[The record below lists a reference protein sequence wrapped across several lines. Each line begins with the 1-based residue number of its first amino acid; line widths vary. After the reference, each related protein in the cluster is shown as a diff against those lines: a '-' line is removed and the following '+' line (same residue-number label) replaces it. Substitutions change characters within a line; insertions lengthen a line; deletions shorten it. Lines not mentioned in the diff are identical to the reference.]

1 MLNNRTVIVLERK
14 SFFFFRKRVKKTV
27 KSAIV
32 LTATKSEFSFHKM
45 YVNDVEYN
53 TKDKSKHKRVQI

>member
-1 MLNNRTVIVLERK
+1 MLNNRTVIVLERN
-14 SFFFFRKRVKKTV
+14 SFFFRKRVKKTV